1 MKKFGRWLVLG
12 LVLAFLLK
20 TLLDRAAE
28 VATLRLTI
36 QGWGWLALSLGLT
49 AAAHLWSAVVWGWLL
64 QAFGR
69 SAPRGW
75 VLRTYLVTNVAKY
88 LPGNVWHFY
97 GRIRAAGR
105 VGVAWPVA
113 AASVL
118 LEPLLMAVAAL
129 LLGVLA
135 SDRAW
140 WGVQLALAIGV
151 LAAVHPR
158 ILNPLLQRLGRRKLQ
173 TTDSNPHH
181 QPAQLSQYPIGPLLG
196 ETGFLLWRGAG
207 FLAALAAFSAINPLD
222 LPRLASGFGLAWL
235 LGLVV
240 PGAPG
245 GVGVFEAAA
254 IALLGSI
261 VNPAALLASVAS
273 YRLVSVLAE
282 TGLGGLA
289 WWLTPPAEQIW
300 PGESESR
307 ESEAS
312 ESN

>member
-1 MKKFGRWLVLG
+1 MRSIQAVSLKGLGRWLILG

-20 TLLDRAAE
+20 TLHDRASE
-28 VATLRLTI
+28 VATLTLTAM
-36 QGWGWLALSLGLT
+36 GWGWLAIALGLT

-69 SAPRGW
+69 SAPWGW

-97 GRIRAAGR
+97 GRIQAAGR
-105 VGVAWPVA
+105 VGVPWPAA

-118 LEPLLMAVAAL
+118 LEPLLMAAGAL

-140 WGVQLALAIGV
+140 WWLQAALAIGV
-151 LAAVHPR
+151 LVGVHPR
-158 ILNPLLQRLGRRKLQ
+158 VINPVLQRLGRKKLQ
-173 TTDSNPHH
+173 TDATH
-181 QPAQLSQYPIGPLLG
+181 QPAQLQRYPIGPLLG

-207 FLAALAAFSAINPLD
+207 FLAALAAFSSIDPLD

-254 IALLGSI
+254 IALLGPV
-261 VNPAALLASVAS
+261 VNPAALLASVAC
-273 YRLVSVLAE
+273 YRLISVLAE
-282 TGLGGLA
+282 TGLGGVA
-289 WWLTPPAEQIW
+289 WWFDRRSA
-300 PGESESR
+300 G
-307 ESEAS
+307 A
-312 ESN
+312 